1 MEFNICI
8 IVLVLTAKNHVSVVV
23 IKKEFAQ
30 ALQVLIHLCNE
41 QKLIFYTNTCDL
53 IPLAP
58 FLQFSFDRNQ
68 N

>member
-1 MEFNICI
+1 MYH
-8 IVLVLTAKNHVSVVV
+8 LVL

-30 ALQVLIHLCNE
+30 VLQVLIHACIVH
-41 QKLIFYTNTCDL
+41 KLIFYTNTCDL